1 MNLSSTPMENESS
14 IANDRK
20 QIKIFSNHRIL
31 ASLVLLMLSA
41 FIWWNAR
48 EISFIVKLMISLVN
62 LEGLF
67 DGLFTSTHAQRERG
81 KLTNDDDEKFVRAIH
96 FCKVFFSSFLTVR
109 HYIDVHRVRT
119 HAHTQSGWNIL
130 CQYLVNAVKYH
141 REISKVLF
149 FIFGCHYPKSTT
161 AATTTVKMNLEVN
174 TKWLL
179 PTLRVPAWV
188 CECECVCR
196 NLLLITNLSH
206 VSTLFLPA
214 AKMCQIHTQ
223 IDTWIRDWRETHT
236 CRGST
241 RENLSLFQCVSE
253 S

>member
-1 MNLSSTPMENESS
+1 MKCARDFIYCKIDDKYSLNLRVFLMDCLHPHMRREGE
-14 IANDRK
+14 RE
-20 QIKIFSNHRIL
+20 
-31 ASLVLLMLSA
+31 ASLQMMMMRNSYVKSIFVKFFLLHFSLCV
-41 FIWWNAR
+41 IT
-48 EISFIVKLMISLVN
+48 LMC
-62 LEGLF
+62 
-67 DGLFTSTHAQRERG
+67 TACAHT
-81 KLTNDDDEKFVRAIH
+81 
-96 FCKVFFSSFLTVR
+96 
-109 HYIDVHRVRT
+109 
-119 HAHTQSGWNIL
+119 HTQSGWNIL